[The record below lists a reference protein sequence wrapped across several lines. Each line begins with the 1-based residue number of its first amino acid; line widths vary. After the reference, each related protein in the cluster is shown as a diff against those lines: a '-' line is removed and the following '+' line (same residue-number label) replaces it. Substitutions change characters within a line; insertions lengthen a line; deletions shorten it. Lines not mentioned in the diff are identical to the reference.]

1 MEDIKKIYIELGI
14 GLCPPNCKFLNIT
27 EKQQGRIQR
36 STGRIIYHRCKKVN
50 QVLLHGAFH
59 PRLVQ
64 LEECKKEIL
73 FRRFS

>member
-27 EKQQGRIQR
+27 EKQQGRIR
-36 STGRIIYHRCKKVN
+36 RNTGRIIAHNCRKVRK
-50 QVLLHGAFH
+50 VLLHGFVH
-59 PRLVQ
+59 PELVQ

-73 FRRFS
+73 FRRFV